1 MLGVIVIVL
10 DAMLTIE
17 EAVLVT
23 ISIDV
28 NPWLLGNIL
37 ILLMKIQS

>member
-1 MLGVIVIVL
+1 MIVIVL